1 MKKLLFLILLS
12 YIVCQK
18 EISKPIFSS
27 TFDSIKCLL
36 RKNILYDSYTQIIEA
51 FKTKNLIKIIST
63 GFSIFQNI
71 KKEYIQCSIK
81 ASEKN
86 TSIEDSNDDIKL
98 GYPRAVLVLAA
109 IIGEEAF
116 QWYDNGGYYNLR
128 SKCVQKYGQT
138 VWFCNYF
145 RNL

>member
-1 MKKLLFLILLS
+1 MKKLLILILLS
-12 YIVCQK
+12 YIACQK
-18 EISKPIFSS
+18 EISSSFFSS
-27 TFDSIKCLL
+27 TFNSIKCLL
-36 RKNILYDSYTQIIEA
+36 KTNIIYDSYSQIIEA
-51 FKTKNLIKIIST
+51 IKTKDLMKIINT

-71 KKEYIQCSIK
+71 KREIINCSINS
-81 ASEKN
+81 SEKD
-86 TSIEDSNDDIKL
+86 TSIEDNNDDIQL

-116 QWYDNGGYYNLR
+116 QWYDDGGYYNLR

-138 VWFCNYF
+138 IWFCNYF